1 MASGKRMGPKVGRD
15 YLEPAVAIPG
25 KTRGFKR
32 PRPPAVRA
40 APEVRVLRIFAV
52 KRPDN
57 RFSQPGH
64 LVDSA
69 VSEVSHLLGMSQRPT
84 RVCPSCGVARIRAHR
99 CVTLVHRGSKLPV
112 ANLSGESSVAL
123 AL

>member
-57 RFSQPGH
+57 RFSHPGH

-69 VSEVSHLLGMSQRPT
+69 VSEVSHLLGMSHPPT
-84 RVCPSCGVARIRAHR
+84 RVSPSCVLARIPPHLSLTSLPP
-99 CVTLVHRGSKLPV
+99 VSNLPLPKLP
-112 ANLSGESSVAL
+112 S
-123 AL
+123 